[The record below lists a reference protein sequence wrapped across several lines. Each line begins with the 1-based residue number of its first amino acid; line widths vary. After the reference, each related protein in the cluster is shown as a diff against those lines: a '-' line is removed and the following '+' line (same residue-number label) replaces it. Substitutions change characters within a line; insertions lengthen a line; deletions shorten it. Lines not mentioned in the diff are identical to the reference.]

1 MNRRELLLLLGGAI
15 TEPRSLRAEQK
26 AMPVIGILS
35 TASPGAFAPYVAAL
49 RQGLN
54 ERLCR
59 GTERGDRI
67 PRGEGPL

>member
-1 MNRRELLLLLGGAI
+1 MRRRELLLLLGGTTAVAC
-15 TEPRSLRAEQK
+15 PLLAQQR